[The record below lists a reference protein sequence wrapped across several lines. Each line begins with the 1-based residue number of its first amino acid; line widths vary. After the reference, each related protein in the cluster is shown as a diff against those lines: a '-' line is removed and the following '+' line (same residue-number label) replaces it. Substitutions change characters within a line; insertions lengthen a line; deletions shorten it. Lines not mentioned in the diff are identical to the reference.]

1 MKYFKK
7 LEGEHIYLS
16 PRNTEDVEKYTQW
29 LNDFDIT
36 DYLGRSG
43 SLTTLDSEK
52 EYLEQNSKEMNN
64 KYNFAIVKKEN
75 DEMIGGCGIEDINFI
90 NRRGTL
96 GIFIGDKASQNHG
109 YGTETIKLLL
119 DYGFNN
125 VRLNLLK
132 DKNEVVDEIKM
143 DKANKDKIKIVLKD
157 ELFVVE
163 DVGSDNKDYSYE
175 VELNN
180 FKLPVKVG
188 DVVGKI
194 YVKDGNK
201 KLSSA
206 DLTVSEDIKPLSFIE
221 LLLYTFK
228 TIVNGNI

>member
-1 MKYFKK
+1 MKTGHTDDAGYCIAVTAKK
-7 LEGEHIYLS
+7 FGLRLIGI
-16 PRNTEDVEKYTQW
+16 V
-29 LNDFDIT
+29 
-36 DYLGRSG
+36 LG
-43 SLTTLDSEK
+43 EK
-52 EYLEQNSKEMNN
+52 ESKVRNN
-64 KYNFAIVKKEN
+64 
-75 DEMIGGCGIEDINFI
+75 
-90 NRRGTL
+90 
-96 GIFIGDKASQNHG
+96 
-109 YGTETIKLLL
+109 ETMKLL

-132 DKNEVVDEIKM
+132 DKNEVVDEVKI

-163 DVGSDNKDYSYE
+163 DVGSNSRDYSYD

-206 DLTVSEDIKPLSFIE
+206 YLTVSENVKPLSFIE
-221 LLLYTFK
+221 LLLYTFN